1 MEQQKPQLLQVK
13 QLLQK
18 ILNVSLG
25 TEVFQPKHFRHDCS
39 NEGFFIDLFLNE
51 RCSEQ
56 SRQVNV
62 YYYML
67 KLHPQAYSYVKKE
80 KKYSYVI

>member
-25 TEVFQPKHFRHDCS
+25 TEVFQPKHFGHDCS
-39 NEGFFIDLFLNE
+39 NEGFFIDLLIF
-51 RCSEQ
+51 
-56 SRQVNV
+56 
-62 YYYML
+62 
-67 KLHPQAYSYVKKE
+67 
-80 KKYSYVI
+80 